1 MPCARRTPKSLRFV
15 AGKPGSTSFGRS
27 IVIVIVQQTPIGTPN
42 ALLPLIVDR
51 SFLGVYQE
59 TVNVTVS
66 EYASSCTCS
75 LVVRYRFAAQ
85 HTVGDP
91 HTQRGK
97 AAVTL
102 TSGDV
107 TRHAYPSDVT

>member
-1 MPCARRTPKSLRFV
+1 MPESRKVV

-27 IVIVIVQQTPIGTPN
+27 IVIIVVQRALTETPY
-42 ALLPLIVDR
+42 ALPSLIADQSVR
-51 SFLGVYQE
+51 QVYQE
-59 TVNVTVS
+59 TAADTVS
-66 EYASSCTCS
+66 ERDSSCRCS

-85 HTVGDP
+85 HLVGDP
-91 HTQRGK
+91 HAQRGK
-97 AAVTL
+97 AAPTL